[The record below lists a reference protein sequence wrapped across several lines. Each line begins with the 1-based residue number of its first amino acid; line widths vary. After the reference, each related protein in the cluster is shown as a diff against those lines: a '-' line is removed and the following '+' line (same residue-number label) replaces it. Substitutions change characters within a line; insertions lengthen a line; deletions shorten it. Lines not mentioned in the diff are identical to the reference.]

1 MTVVFAD
8 IVIVIVIM
16 HARMIQSDAV
26 ISCCGDA
33 SKAKQSNR
41 YLIRVRAFC
50 SFFFSFFFY
59 FIILYFSFVSVL
71 HQKLNQFINSANVFV
86 CIATTKLKK
95 KTMHREFIKN
105 TAVHSRK
112 D

>member
-50 SFFFSFFFY
+50 SFFFSFFFLFY
-59 FIILYFSFVSVL
+59 NFIFLVRECVTPKAQSIHKQRERIRLYCYN
-71 HQKLNQFINSANVFV
+71 K
-86 CIATTKLKK
+86 TKEENNASWI
-95 KTMHREFIKN
+95 H
-105 TAVHSRK
+105 
-112 D
+112 